1 MSTIKAICTVKPL
14 LNAPILYGYERIY
27 MLIVFLVDKSK

>member
-1 MSTIKAICTVKPL
+1 MSTIRSYLYLTPL